1 MTGGG
6 RWADRPSRHDSPLT
20 GLEVWLT
27 GTPAELDAAARV
39 LAATGRLACQGQR
52 RMLTGADAGRAQL
65 YLRLNITP
73 TRRTIPPARPT
84 SDDGATV
91 LRFPDRLSG
100 GAA

>member
-1 MTGGG
+1 M
-6 RWADRPSRHDSPLT
+6 
-20 GLEVWLT
+20 WLA
-27 GTPAELDAAARV
+27 GTPAELDAATRALTAAGH
-39 LAATGRLACQGQR
+39 LAYQGQR

-65 YLRLNITP
+65 YLRLNIIP

-91 LRFPDRLSG
+91 LRFPDRISG

>member
-1 MTGGG
+1 M
-6 RWADRPSRHDSPLT
+6 A
-20 GLEVWLT
+20 
-27 GTPAELDAAARV
+27 GTPGELDAAIRA
-39 LAATGRLACQGQR
+39 LAAAGRLTYQGQR

-65 YLRLNITP
+65 YLRLNVTP
-73 TRRTIPPARPT
+73 DRRAVPPTRPT